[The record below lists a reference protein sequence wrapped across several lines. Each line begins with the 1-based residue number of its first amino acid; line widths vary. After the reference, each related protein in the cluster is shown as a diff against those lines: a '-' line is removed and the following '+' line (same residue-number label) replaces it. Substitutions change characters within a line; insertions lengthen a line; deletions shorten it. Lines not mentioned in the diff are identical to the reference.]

1 MDGRTGD
8 GTTTADDDGPD
19 RGAPPG
25 GLEVEVVVAP
35 VFGTNCSLVSAHG
48 GDCVVV
54 DAGAGVGDAVTASI
68 ERRGLVPRA
77 VLATHGHVDHTWDAA
92 VLCERFGVPLV
103 LHAADEYRLA
113 DPFGTLERRP
123 AASAGPGVAGAAL
136 VSGPLGE
143 ALRAAG
149 AHPTDYREPSDVQ
162 TFEAGAGHGHALRF
176 GELLLSAVGAPGHT
190 EGSTLYL
197 LGAPGSGLVLSGDV
211 LFAGSVG
218 RTDLPGG
225 DGATMARTLRDVV
238 GRLDP
243 RWDVLPGHGPA
254 TTVAREL
261 ATNPFLARG

>member
-1 MDGRTGD
+1 MDGRTGHES
-8 GTTTADDDGPD
+8 TTADDGRPDGEAP
-19 RGAPPG
+19 RGRVDVA
-25 GLEVEVVVAP
+25 VVVAP
-35 VFGTNCSLVSAHG
+35 VFGTNCAIVSSPG

-54 DAGAGVGDAVTASI
+54 DAGAGVADAVTAAV

-92 VLCERFGVPLV
+92 RLCERFGVPLV
-103 LHAADEYRLA
+103 LHAADAYRLA

-123 AASAGPGVAGAAL
+123 GASGPGGTGAAV

-149 AHPTDYREPSDVQ
+149 ARPGDYRAPADVQ
-162 TFEAGAGHGHALRF
+162 TFEADAGEARALHL
-176 GELLLSAVGAPGHT
+176 GELHLSAVGAPGHT

-197 LGAPGSGLVLSGDV
+197 LGGPGSGLVLSGDV

-261 ATNPFLARG
+261 ATNPFLAQG